1 MNLDQPTTFDAEA
14 DFPGPPPDTVPAA
27 SASIATSIAVPAG
40 NDLLARYQPW
50 RHIVEP
56 GFWIVFFCFEV
67 MMNSLVTWLDIR
79 RAGLGFAT
87 WEPVV
92 WELSSNLVVLALI
105 PAILAFERRYPLQFS
120 TWRQNWRL
128 HLAASVVFCLVHV
141 TAMVALRKLVYL
153 LAGYDYDFG
162 AWMRET
168 GYEYLKDVRAYV
180 GILAVVALYRLLL
193 LRLQGEA
200 SLLAAPES
208 GPPVEPIEHPERFL
222 VRKLGKEFLL
232 PAAEVEWLQA
242 WGNYVNLRV
251 RAHDYP
257 LRSTMAAIESRL
269 DASRFV
275 RVHRSYIVNLDY
287 VQEIVPLDSG
297 DARATMR
304 DGSQVPI
311 SRRYRDNLR
320 KMSGA

>member
-1 MNLDQPTTFDAEA
+1 
-14 DFPGPPPDTVPAA
+14 
-27 SASIATSIAVPAG
+27 
-40 NDLLARYQPW
+40 
-50 RHIVEP
+50 
-56 GFWIVFFCFEV
+56 
-67 MMNSLVTWLDIR
+67 MNSLVTWLDIR
-79 RAGLGFAT
+79 RSGLGTIAA

-92 WELSSNLVVLALI
+92 WELSSNLVILALI
-105 PAILAFERRYPLQFS
+105 PAILAFERRYPMQFS

-128 HLAASVVFCLVHV
+128 HVAASIVFCLVHV
-141 TAMVALRKLVYL
+141 FAMVALRKLVYFM
-153 LAGYDYDFG
+153 AGYDYDFG
-162 AWMRET
+162 AWLREI
-168 GYEYLKDVRAYV
+168 GYEYLKDGRAYV
-180 GILAVVALYRLLL
+180 SILAVVALYRLLL

-251 RAHDYP
+251 RGHDYP

-275 RVHRSYIVNLDY
+275 RVHRSYIVNLDD